1 MHQNTFFI
9 NHKREV
15 KQRTGFMLR
24 RGRVEDFYLEK
35 MTGRQN
41 SDVMIL
47 VLLKSVSTR
56 MSYDGYN
63 MVKRWKLVKT

>member
-1 MHQNTFFI
+1 
-9 NHKREV
+9 
-15 KQRTGFMLR
+15 MLR